1 MRRGHRRGGR
11 GGPPLASRPL
21 GLGFD
26 LRVLR
31 TSGLGRPR
39 ASRRPARAR
48 GRAARSSHNHLTT
61 FAWLA
66 RAPTPAKDIARKLGA
81 CMQCGAHQPVSRDA
95 TGGSARAEWAAR
107 RLVVVAQLY
116 KLLVATVADTRDISC
131 AGLRGACMLPSGARA
146 RTHTHLRASLGLQ
159 AYKLAFDD
167 HTVLELLQALLEFAP
182 RVLLVHVHA
191 EGRGARSERHPR
203 GCMRRIDLDDEV
215 AAVAARLG
223 ELDLAASSSPAA
235 LARRLVARRAG
246 GAPPVAHARGSELVE
261 LRGAVLAPELR
272 DRIVAEAKVPEQRRG
287 ATRCG

>member
-1 MRRGHRRGGR
+1 MRRGRRRGGR

-146 RTHTHLRASLGLQ
+146 RARTRTSVLH
-159 AYKLAFDD
+159 LAF
-167 HTVLELLQALLEFAP
+167 
-182 RVLLVHVHA
+182 
-191 EGRGARSERHPR
+191 
-203 GCMRRIDLDDEV
+203 RRTSLPLMTTLSSSFSK
-215 AAVAARLG
+215 RFLN
-223 ELDLAASSSPAA
+223 LRRASSSS
-235 LARRLVARRAG
+235 
-246 GAPPVAHARGSELVE
+246 HRGSA
-261 LRGAVLAPELR
+261 RAY
-272 DRIVAEAKVPEQRRG
+272 
-287 ATRCG
+287 